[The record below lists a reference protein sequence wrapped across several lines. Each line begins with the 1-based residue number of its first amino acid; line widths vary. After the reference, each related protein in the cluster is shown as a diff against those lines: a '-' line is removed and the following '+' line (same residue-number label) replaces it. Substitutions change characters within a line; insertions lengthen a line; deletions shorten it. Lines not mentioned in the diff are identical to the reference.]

1 MNQLFNPPQLATLW
15 RRYSPVVWTV
25 CIGVAF
31 SLVVF
36 SAVRWWEYQ
45 DIEKEFRLAAEDRA
59 LAVKGTFQTETAML
73 ELVRSALEDDTQ
85 VRRNN
90 FRRLVSPFG
99 YRSRSI
105 EAVEWVPRVF
115 EAERAK
121 FVSDARRH
129 GIEGYHISEMSPNG
143 KMIPAPKRKN
153 YFPILFIGPR
163 SGLKTVYGYDVASE
177 PVRRESLLIA
187 CDTGETVASG
197 QIDFVQDEK
206 KTVGF
211 LVVLPVYKSGKTLN
225 SVAARRANLRGFVIG
240 VFRPDDMLTAALTKL
255 HPEGIDVC
263 LYNPAERADGRP
275 IPFHASRTRKTP
287 WEPVHAHNLTNTG
300 KMHYTAKLD
309 VAGSPWTVACIATS
323 DFVAARRSYWPWGV
337 FAAGVLLSTL
347 MGAYVK
353 SSIDRKSY
361 VDQLLVEKRLHA
373 DELQDKVLRQTWDI
387 RRAQEEVIFRLL
399 SATQC
404 RDEETGAHV
413 RRVGLMSEVLA
424 HAAGWSNAEAE
435 GIRQAAPMHDV
446 GKIGIPDAI
455 LRKPGKL
462 TADEFEIMKTHTLL
476 GAEMLANSKVPM
488 LQMAAKI
495 ALGHHERWDGHG
507 YPNKLSNDNI
517 PECARITAIAD
528 VYDALTHARVYKPAM
543 PEEEALAIM
552 RSESGTQFDPL
563 LLAHFFLHLPE
574 IRRIARENPDRK
586 VEEPV
591 VEAKTKV
598 ESQSELQPV
607 E

>member
-1 MNQLFNPPQLATLW
+1 MNQLFNSPQLSLLW

-59 LAVKGTFQTETAML
+59 VAVKGTFETETAML
-73 ELVRSALEDDTQ
+73 ELVRSALEEDPQ
-85 VRRNN
+85 VRRKD
-90 FRRLVSPFG
+90 FRRLIGPFAS
-99 YRSRSI
+99 RSRSI
-105 EAVEWVPRVF
+105 ESVEWVPRVSNF
-115 EAERAK
+115 DRDR
-121 FVSDARRH
+121 FVANARRY
-129 GIEGYHISEMSPNG
+129 GIKGYQITEVGPAG
-143 KMIPAPKRKN
+143 RMIPAPTREV
-153 YFPILFIGPR
+153 YYPILFTGPR
-163 SGLKTVYGYDVASE
+163 PSQKTVYGYDVASE
-177 PVRRESLLIA
+177 PTRREALLSA
-187 CDTGETVASG
+187 CDTGETIASG
-197 QIDFVQDEK
+197 RIDFVQDEE
-206 KTVGF
+206 KTAGF
-211 LVVLPVYKSGKTLN
+211 IVVLPVYKSGEKLE
-225 SVAARRANLRGFVIG
+225 SVGARRANIRGFVVG
-240 VFRPDDMLTAALTKL
+240 VFRPDDMLTVALKKL

-263 LYNPAERADGRP
+263 LYNPIEPADGRP

-287 WEPVHAHNLTNTG
+287 WEPVQAEKLVGTG
-300 KMHYTAKLD
+300 KMHLTSKLD
-309 VAGSPWTVACIATS
+309 IAGNPWTVVCIAMP

-337 FAAGVLLSTL
+337 FAVGVALSAL

-353 SSIDRKSY
+353 SSIDRKSF
-361 VDQLLVEKRLHA
+361 VDQLLAEKRLHA
-373 DELQDKVLRQTWDI
+373 DELQDRVRRQTSDI

-399 SATQC
+399 AATQC

-424 HAAGWSNAEAE
+424 HAAGWSDTEAE

-462 TADEFEIMKTHTLL
+462 TADEFEIMKGHALL

-507 YPNKLSNDNI
+507 YPNKLSEEVI

-528 VYDALTHARVYKPAM
+528 VYDALTHARVYKAAM
-543 PEEEALAIM
+543 SEEEALGIM
-552 RSESGTQFDPL
+552 RSESGEQFDPL

-586 VEEPV
+586 IDELSVED
-591 VEAKTKV
+591 KTKV
-598 ESQSELQPV
+598 ESQPELQPI